1 MDPVVEE
8 PTEQPEPVE
17 PSTTVAERKASAERR
32 MAEIEETLDDALM
45 AMLAAFMSDVLAD
58 AIDAL
63 DAPVVVASG
72 RVRDPF
78 AWTSVRARW
87 YDSVRALAAEA
98 GGITDARII
107 DLLMQSDLPYTAY
120 LDVSETLATS
130 VSEGWTVHKTKRE
143 LSRRLI
149 TKRGKGED
157 LSPYRNRVRNMART
171 AATLN
176 FNADE
181 LAALVEQGYQEKE
194 WVTQHDSR
202 VRSSHVA
209 ADGQVVPVLS
219 PFVVGGYP
227 MQVPGDPVAPLSETI
242 NCRCYVIGVGKV
254 DPPTAEPDLDLPDDE
269 VSDAYDYRDDLD
281 ILSPSPYSVEAS
293 GGTVNRPNLRAV
305 PVPSGTAFTSLTAAD
320 SAPADAAPVRPTW
333 AGVIGTEGALTG
345 DGRLI
350 ERDALRWDL
359 PAPIRYVRADVGAH
373 DGAEVVGRILTIER
387 RENGDLWATGD
398 FDPAS
403 DVGIEA
409 IRVVGE
415 DLVNGVSM
423 DLDDVTF
430 EVRIAADV
438 LDAMDSLLSEDGDE
452 PSAEPERKTDADG
465 RVVVATIKPDDEVY
479 VTVDG
484 RVRAATIVAIPAFA
498 NARIALTDE
507 PGTLVEDEPVETV
520 TASGAPVAPPA
531 KWFADP
537 ALAGPTALV
546 VEESGRVYGHIALW
560 GTCHTSHTAEG
571 ACIQPPSS
579 ATGYAHFRTGSLLTA
594 EGTEVPVGHLTLD
607 TKHAG
612 PRLSAEAAS
621 MHYDRTGS
629 VAADV
634 AAGEDAFGIWVAGAL
649 RPDLSD
655 ADVRALR
662 AAPISGDWRRL
673 GGNLE
678 LVAALAVNVPGF
690 PVPRPQG
697 LVASGTVYS
706 LTASGMVAPGTET
719 SEEDGTTVNEGALSA
734 PGLSAE
740 DVRYL
745 RALADRERTAEAEHL
760 AERVGAAAARV
771 RVAAFAAALR
781 GRKG

>member
-1 MDPVVEE
+1 MDPVEE
-8 PTEQPEPVE
+8 TSERSEEAVPRL
-17 PSTTVAERKASAERR
+17 TVAERKADAERR

-45 AMLAAFMSDVLAD
+45 AMLVAFMSDVLAD
-58 AIDAL
+58 ALDAL
-63 DAPVVVASG
+63 DAPVVIASG

-98 GGITDARII
+98 DGITDARII

-157 LSPYRNRVRNMART
+157 LSPYRNRIRSMART

-176 FNADE
+176 FNAEE
-181 LAALVEQGYQEKE
+181 LSALVEQGYQEKE

-219 PFVVGGYP
+219 PFIVGGYP

-254 DPPTAEPDLDLPDDE
+254 DPPKAEPDPALPDDE

-293 GGTVNRPNLRAV
+293 GGTVTRPNLRAV

-320 SAPADAAPVRPTW
+320 SAPVDAAPPRPTW
-333 AGVIGTEGALTG
+333 AGVIGTEGVLTG

-398 FDPAS
+398 FDPIS
-403 DVGIEA
+403 DVGMEA

-438 LDAMDSLLSEDGDE
+438 LDAMVEPLSEDE
-452 PSAEPERKTDADG
+452 PVVEPERKTDEDG
-465 RVVVATIKPDDEVY
+465 RVVVATVKPDDEVY
-479 VTVDG
+479 VTTDG

-498 NARIALTDE
+498 NARISLTDE
-507 PGTLVEDEPVETV
+507 PGTPIEDAPVETV

-531 KWFADP
+531 KWFDDP

-560 GTCHTSHTAEG
+560 GTCHTSHTADG

-612 PRLSAEAAS
+612 PRLSAEAAA

-662 AAPISGDWRRL
+662 AAPISGDWRRI

-719 SEEDGTTVNEGALSA
+719 SEEDGTTVDEGALTAS
-734 PGLSAE
+734 GLSAE

-745 RALADRERTAEAEHL
+745 RALADRERAAEAKDL
-760 AERVGAAAARV
+760 AERVGAATARV

-781 GRKG
+781 GKKG